1 MIAGRLSKARTCVTL
16 TGNAIKKHVELPPT
30 ADEDEVEQRPKAAH
44 KRKPG
49 TSWTIWWGFR
59 NFWLFTRFS
68 SHRLIPAAPRDD
80 VSHASKGIYDIT
92 DKPWNKVDMNVRNC
106 LAGG

>member
-1 MIAGRLSKARTCVTL
+1 
-16 TGNAIKKHVELPPT
+16 
-30 ADEDEVEQRPKAAH
+30 
-44 KRKPG
+44 
-49 TSWTIWWGFR
+49 
-59 NFWLFTRFS
+59 LFTRFS